1 MHATKETKEAVY
13 KSHVKVS
20 SDMYATKETESHDDQ
35 IRPHIRPS
43 ATMVSSVS
51 AVAENDWFNFIP
63 VLIPCP
69 GRRFSLGVEGLPAV
83 GSCLSGYLNT
93 CSSLNKKRRAH

>member
-43 ATMVSSVS
+43 ATM
-51 AVAENDWFNFIP
+51 
-63 VLIPCP
+63 
-69 GRRFSLGVEGLPAV
+69 

>member
-1 MHATKETKEAVY
+1 M
-13 KSHVKVS
+13 S
-20 SDMYATKETESHDDQ
+20 
-35 IRPHIRPS
+35 
-43 ATMVSSVS
+43 VSSVS

-63 VLIPCP
+63 VLITCP